1 MVPSQN
7 NGDGSLDPQEWPA
20 LRDLGHRML
29 DDMFDYLETIRERPV
44 WQPMPDEVRARFR
57 GRLPLASTELS
68 AVHQEFLEDVVPYS
82 NGNVHPGFMGWVQ
95 GGGTAP
101 GMLAEMLAAGLN
113 ANLGGRDHG
122 GIAVERQ
129 VVEWV
134 RALFGF
140 PESASGLFVTGTSM
154 ANFLAVLIARAKAL
168 GANVRRSGVGGSTLR
183 GYTSTAVHGC
193 VRRAFDYAGLGSDA
207 L

>member
-113 ANLGGRDHG
+113 ANLGGRDHAP
-122 GIAVERQ
+122 IEVERQ
-129 VVEWV
+129 IVQWMRE
-134 RALFGF
+134 LFGF
-140 PESASGLFVTGTSM
+140 PASASGLFVTGTSM
-154 ANFLAVLIARAKAL
+154 ANLIAVLVARDAALGLDIRRTGVAAKAGRL
-168 GANVRRSGVGGSTLR
+168 SAYASLASHGS
-183 GYTSTAVHGC
+183 
-193 VRRAFDYAGLGSDA
+193 VRRA
-207 L
+207 